1 MNRNR
6 CTIRLLPRVTMGVSQ
21 GYSSGYYVVRE
32 VARRVP
38 YRKHQ
43 GSSFGGV
50 ERVTRDLITALQ
62 AFMGLPREG

>member
-43 GSSFGGV
+43 GSSFGCG
-50 ERVTRDLITALQ
+50 EGYKGSYN
-62 AFMGLPREG
+62 GLAGFYGLA